1 MRVPSRTVMIIILV
15 FFMSVAILNGM
26 RSSRTYLI
34 FKRYLELGVPHIH
47 LEITPCDR
55 VDE

>member
-1 MRVPSRTVMIIILV
+1 MIIILV